1 MKKLVTLFVI
11 LSVSTIAQGKFSA
24 GAGFS
29 YLMPVGELAY
39 RFNPGIGTSVFFSK
53 DVSEVWTWTGK
64 LEYMVFDKINE
75 DNMQMKREILI
86 GTESKTFV
94 YPIKNLKMDLKAY
107 GASVQADY
115 SFFKNSFL
123 ESKINIGF
131 GIYKWNFSRGSYTD
145 SLFAPDTAGV
155 NKLQELLVVPVL
167 DQEDWSGTFNVG
179 AELDVQIYDPVWF
192 GISVNY
198 KNILG
203 ELWSTLKLDFE
214 NVASMQMIE
223 FKATLR
229 ARF

>member
-1 MKKLVTLFVI
+1 MKKLVTLFVF
-11 LSVSTIAQGKFSA
+11 LSVSIIAQGKFSA

-145 SLFAPDTAGV
+145 SLFAPDTASV
-155 NKLQELLVVPVL
+155 IRLQELLVVPAL

-179 AELDVQIYDPVWF
+179 AELDVQVFDPVWF

>member
-1 MKKLVTLFVI
+1 
-11 LSVSTIAQGKFSA
+11 
-24 GAGFS
+24 
-29 YLMPVGELAY
+29 
-39 RFNPGIGTSVFFSK
+39 
-53 DVSEVWTWTGK
+53 
-64 LEYMVFDKINE
+64 
-75 DNMQMKREILI
+75 
-86 GTESKTFV
+86 
-94 YPIKNLKMDLKAY
+94 MDLKAF
-107 GASVQADY
+107 GASIQADY

-123 ESKINIGF
+123 ESKINVGF

-155 NKLQELLVVPVL
+155 NKLQELLKVPSL

-179 AELDVQIYDPVWF
+179 LQLDVQIFDPVWF
-192 GISVNY
+192 GISANY

-223 FKATLR
+223 LKATLK

>member
-1 MKKLVTLFVI
+1 MKKLVTVFFI
-11 LSVSTIAQGKFSA
+11 LTISIFAQDKFSA
-24 GAGFS
+24 GAGFA
-29 YLMPVGELAY
+29 YLMPVGELSN

-53 DVSEVWTWTGK
+53 DVSSSWTWTGK

-75 DNMQMKREILI
+75 DKMQTKREILI
-86 GTESKTFV
+86 ETDSRTFV
-94 YPIKNLKMDLKAY
+94 YQIKNLKMDLKAF

-155 NKLQELLVVPVL
+155 NKLQELLVVPAL

-179 AELDVQIYDPVWF
+179 AELDVQIYDPVRF

>member
-1 MKKLVTLFVI
+1 MKKLVTIIFILTASLF
-11 LSVSTIAQGKFSA
+11 AQGKYSA

-29 YLMPVGELAY
+29 YLTPVGELSN
-39 RFNPGIGTSVFFSK
+39 RFKPGFGTSVFFSQ
-53 DVSEVWTWTGK
+53 DVSPVWTWTGK
-64 LEYMVFDKINE
+64 VEYLIFDKINE
-75 DNMQMKREILI
+75 DKMEMKREILI
-86 GTESKTFV
+86 GTDNKTFI
-94 YPIKNLKMDLKAY
+94 YPIKNLKMDLKAF

-123 ESKINIGF
+123 ESKINVGF

-155 NKLQELLVVPVL
+155 NKLQELLKVPSL

-179 AELDVQIYDPVWF
+179 LQLDVQIFDPVWF
-192 GISVNY
+192 GISANY

-223 FKATLR
+223 LKATLR